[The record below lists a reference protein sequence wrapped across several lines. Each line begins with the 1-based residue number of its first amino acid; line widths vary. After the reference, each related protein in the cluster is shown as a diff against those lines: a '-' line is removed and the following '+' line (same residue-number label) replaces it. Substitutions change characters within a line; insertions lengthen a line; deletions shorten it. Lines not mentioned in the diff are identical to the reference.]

1 MSFSRRT
8 FLKTASLAA
17 VSAEACPGLLLGE
30 SEAKSWRAAII
41 GCTGQGD
48 YGHHLDMA
56 FSGIDRVT
64 VAGLADPDDAGR
76 ARAAE
81 RAKPHRVYSDY
92 REMLAKE
99 HPELVVVAPRWSER
113 HFELAMAALDSGA
126 HVLTEKPFTVTL
138 AEADALLAVARKKGR
153 RIAAAHQMRLA
164 PCVTHLR
171 RRLEDGLIGDIV
183 QLRAWGK
190 QDARAGGED
199 MLVLGTH
206 LFDMMRLLAGDA
218 RSCTAHVWING
229 RHATRADARPAT
241 EKIGPVCGDEIEA
254 RYEFAH
260 GITASFTSRGR
271 LRETLGPWAL
281 ELLGSKG
288 AVRILMDIDP
298 VVLHCRRTLDRSAPS
313 AREDWLQLPDD
324 PSSKLPPGESGFG
337 AANRR
342 VVLDWLDAI
351 AQDREPQCSGE
362 NAMRALEFFMAAYW
376 AALRNAPVSMP
387 LAERA
392 HPLR

>member
-1 MSFSRRT
+1 MFTSRRS
-8 FLKTASLAA
+8 FLKQAGLAA
-17 VSAEACPGLLLGE
+17 ASAGAWPGLLLGE
-30 SEAKSWRAAII
+30 SEAKGWRAAII

-48 YGHHLDMA
+48 YGHNLDMA
-56 FSGIDRVT
+56 FGGVERVT
-64 VAGLADPDDAGR
+64 VVALADPNDAGR

-81 RAKPHRVYSDY
+81 RVKPQRVYSDY
-92 REMLAKE
+92 REMLSKE
-99 HPELVVVAPRWSER
+99 HPDLVVVAPRWSER
-113 HFELAMAALDSGA
+113 HFEFAMAALDSGA

-138 AEADALLAVARKKGR
+138 TEADSLLVAARKKGR
-153 RIAAAHQMRLA
+153 RIAVAHQMRLA
-164 PCVTHLR
+164 PSVTHLR

-218 RSCTAHVWING
+218 RSCTAQVWTKG
-229 RHATRADARPAT
+229 RPVTRADARPAT

-254 RYEFAH
+254 RYEFAR

-313 AREDWLQLPDD
+313 AREDWLPLPDD
-324 PSSKLPPGESGFG
+324 PSLKLSPGERGFG

-362 NAMRALEFFMAAYW
+362 NAMRALEIVMATYW
-376 AALRNAPVSMP
+376 TALQNAPVNIP

-392 HPLR
+392 HPLQ